1 MEEKILR
8 QTDRQTDRDKEK
20 SETGLGGI
28 DRTARV
34 DAKKHPTR
42 QTCGKS
48 DSADQAYKMIGVGDV
63 EATFLYAV

>member
-20 SETGLGGI
+20 SEAGLGGS

-34 DAKKHPTR
+34 ADAK
-42 QTCGKS
+42 
-48 DSADQAYKMIGVGDV
+48 
-63 EATFLYAV
+63 